1 VKFVNK
7 YALRFS
13 LFALAV
19 GFIASQANAQSAKG
33 TFNLPFQAYWA
44 NVVLEPGQYAISLP
58 TRASNSPVL
67 YLSGHGKTIMV
78 LLGTS
83 GTTESD
89 RNYLRV
95 ENIGQAHVIR
105 ELTYGAT
112 GRLMRFSVPKSVR
125 NQAAFERS
133 ALDTKVAVTP

>member
-1 VKFVNK
+1 VSFVKN
-7 YALRFS
+7 YASSLG

-19 GFIASQANAQSAKG
+19 GLTASQANAQSVRG
-33 TFNLPFQAYWA
+33 TFNLPFQAHWGDA
-44 NVVLEPGQYAISLP
+44 VLEPGKYTISLP
-58 TRASNSPVL
+58 YEGSLSPVMQV
-67 YLSGHGKTIMV
+67 SGEGQTVMILVGMSQKTA
-78 LLGTS
+78 S
-83 GTTESD
+83 E